1 MSEQV
6 HANANTTTQEASET
20 RSFQAETARILD
32 LMIHSVYSNREVFLR
47 ELISNASDAIDK
59 VRFLSLTDEALR
71 GDGDH
76 DYAIVLKPDA
86 EAHTLAVEDNGVG
99 MSYDEVVANIGTIAR
114 SGTSEF
120 VARLKEAQE
129 SGDMALIGRF
139 GVGFYSSFIV
149 AERVVLETWKFG
161 EEHGV
166 CWESRGDGNYT
177 ITRTAP
183 RRRGTRI
190 TLYLKSV
197 DESDETASDFSQPW
211 VLRDTVRR
219 HSDFVSFPIVL
230 ETPALLTSDDDEDE
244 GKVEAKDGVKRETI
258 NRQKPLWTRD
268 PKEITDEEHAEF
280 YRHLTHDWGEPA
292 DRLHVRAEG
301 MHEFVSLL
309 YVPKRPP
316 VDLYAR
322 EGKRGLSLY
331 VRNVFVMDQC
341 RELLPEY
348 MRFVRGLVDSPDLPL
363 NMSREVVQQDRLI
376 AQFRKVLV
384 KRLFDRFGAWLA
396 DKREDYETF
405 WGQFGPVLKEVLHYE
420 PTHQA
425 KLEAC
430 MLVRSTHGEGWST
443 LAEVKARFV
452 EGQDSFYYLVG
463 DDMAVLRRTPHLE
476 VFAERGIEVLLFS
489 DPIDQVAISQLA
501 TLADAKLV
509 DAADP
514 KLDLGSLGSTDAAAD
529 SDSDEQAASMAALV
543 ASLGVS
549 LKDSVQA
556 VRASRRLRDSA
567 AVLVS
572 ADDAPHASIERMM
585 RAMGEKVPERKR
597 VLELNPK
604 HPLVTRLVELN
615 DADVAD
621 DRVRLVGELLVD
633 QALIAGGDKPRDPA
647 LFVSRLNEV
656 MGGALKG

>member
-1 MSEQV
+1 MSEQTQV
-6 HANANTTTQEASET
+6 TGTETTET
-20 RSFQAETARILD
+20 RSFQAETAKILD

-76 DYAIVLKPDA
+76 NYAIVLRPDSD
-86 EAHTLAVEDNGVG
+86 AHTLVIEDNGVG
-99 MSYDEVVANIGTIAR
+99 MSYDEVVSNIGTIAR

-120 VARLKEAQE
+120 VARLEEAKKA
-129 SGDMALIGRF
+129 GDMALIGRF

-166 CWESRGDGNYT
+166 RWESRGDGNYS

-183 RRRGTRI
+183 RSRGTSI
-190 TLYLKSV
+190 TLYLKAV
-197 DESDETASDFSQPW
+197 DEADETVTDFSQPW
-211 VLRDTVRR
+211 SLRETVRR

-230 ETPALLTSDDDEDE
+230 ETPAGGADDEDGE
-244 GKVEAKDGVKRETI
+244 QAADASADGEPKRETI

-268 PKEITDEEHAEF
+268 PKEITDDEHAEF

-301 MHEFVSLL
+301 MHEFVALL

-331 VRNVFVMDQC
+331 VRNIFVMDQC

-384 KRLFDRFGAWLA
+384 KRLFDRFAAWLA

-405 WGQFGPVLKEVLHYE
+405 WAQFGPVIKEAMHYD
-420 PTHQA
+420 PTQQA

-430 MLVRSTHGEGWST
+430 MLVRTTRGEGWST
-443 LAEVKARFV
+443 LAEVKSRFV
-452 EGQDSFYYLVG
+452 EGQESFYYLVG
-463 DDMAVLRRTPHLE
+463 DEMSVLSRAPHLE
-476 VFAERGIEVLLFS
+476 VFAERGIEVVLFS
-489 DPIDQVAISQLA
+489 DPIDQVAISQLG
-501 TLADAKLV
+501 TFGETKLT

-514 KLDLGSLGSTDAAAD
+514 HLELGAVGK
-529 SDSDEQAASMAALV
+529 SDTSSEEETEAHAASLAALV
-543 ASLGVS
+543 ASLGES
-549 LKDSVQA
+549 LKETVQS

-572 ADDAPHASIERMM
+572 ADDAPHASLERMM

-597 VLELNPK
+597 VLELNPT

-615 DADVAD
+615 NADAAD

-633 QALIAGGDKPRDPA
+633 QALIASGDKPRDPA
-647 LFVSRLNEV
+647 LFVSRLNDV
-656 MGGALKG
+656 MSGALKA

>member
-1 MSEQV
+1 MSEQAQV
-6 HANANTTTQEASET
+6 TPTETTET
-20 RSFQAETARILD
+20 RSFQAETAKILD

-71 GDGDH
+71 ADGDH
-76 DYAIVLKPDA
+76 DYAIVLRPDPD
-86 EAHTLAVEDNGVG
+86 AHTLVIEDNGIG

-120 VARLKEAQE
+120 VARLEEAQKA
-129 SGDMALIGRF
+129 GDMALIGRF

-161 EEHGV
+161 EAHGV
-166 CWESRGDGNYT
+166 RWESRGDGNYS
-177 ITRTAP
+177 IARTAP
-183 RRRGTRI
+183 RRRGTSI

-197 DESDETASDFSQPW
+197 DEADDTATDFSQSW
-211 VLRDTVRR
+211 SLRDTVRR

-230 ETPALLTSDDDEDE
+230 ETKVKAKAGEDGQEAAADET
-244 GKVEAKDGVKRETI
+244 KRETI

-301 MHEFVSLL
+301 THEFVGLL

-384 KRLFDRFGAWLA
+384 KRLFDRFASWLA

-420 PTHQA
+420 PTQQA

-430 MLVRSTHGEGWST
+430 MLVRTTHSEGWST
-443 LAEVKARFV
+443 LAEVKSRFV

-463 DDMAVLRRTPHLE
+463 DDMSVLRRAPHLE
-476 VFAERGIEVLLFS
+476 VFAERGVEVLLFA
-489 DPIDQVAISQLA
+489 DPIDQVAISQLE
-501 TLADAKLV
+501 TLAEAKLV

-514 KLDLGSLGSTDAAAD
+514 QLDLGAIGKAGDGSDATD
-529 SDSDEQAASMAALV
+529 ETQAISVAALV
-543 ASLGVS
+543 ASLGDS

-572 ADDAPHASIERMM
+572 ADDAPHASLERMM

-615 DADVAD
+615 DADAAD
-621 DRVRLVGELLVD
+621 ERVRLVGELLVD

-647 LFVSRLNEV
+647 TFVARLNEV
-656 MGGALKG
+656 MNGALKG